1 MSTSRLRQPSI
12 RSLLLSSI
20 GLLLVVVM
28 VVGAIALITLNSAE
42 EQLGTFHDQTLSD
55 VSDALEL
62 SGNASKLAASAPF
75 LMTLSP
81 SFQLESEA
89 ERILATLD
97 HIETLGGGDP
107 DLIRPLARIRVAITD
122 LARAMVPQG
131 RNAAELALI
140 DQDLERLQKRFR
152 RLAQSRDQSPED
164 RQDWSALQQLVMAA
178 IGALRS
184 QELIKVGEQQSSFRR
199 IRQDIASN
207 APAAVRTALAE
218 VDDAV
223 MRRGDLFSL
232 RYASL
237 AAKLDAENAL
247 FRIRT
252 ELAQVNAY
260 ALQKVTD
267 TKLRLRD
274 SRDKTTTSI
283 TFAKAVILVLTGI
296 SLIVAIGSALFV
308 SRYVVRNLHQIT
320 AVMRRLAAGDLKARL
335 PKKAS
340 SSDEIGQLSE
350 AFRKFRSN
358 ALRLERKTREVWR
371 RNELFITVFQNISD
385 GVAVLSPTGQILA
398 ENDRVR
404 ELLRLERAGRGKR
417 MTLPELL
424 EKSPFERRAN
434 ENDRAGFGEYADT
447 TGRVLEVRQSALPDG
462 GSVWLFS
469 ETTERKRIDERL
481 EEIRRVE
488 SLGKVTG
495 EVAHDFGNI
504 LSTISGNL
512 HMLEGELTPRASVLK
527 ARINDAVELGVSL
540 IERLL
545 AFARKQHLAPI
556 ETDIAVIA
564 EGMEDL
570 LSMALP
576 ETVTLTIRCD
586 EGPMHAR
593 IDPGQLESAILNLCV
608 NAGQAIEY
616 EGHIEIA
623 VTRQTDGTISL
634 SVKDDGCGMD
644 ADTLRQAAEP
654 FFSARANGEGTGL
667 GLSMVHGF
675 AHQSG
680 GTIHIASQPGHG
692 TCVTLTFPQQPGG
705 QTTHSVE
712 TVAGNGNGIR
722 HALVVD
728 DDRRSAAAISDLMT
742 RFGYK
747 VTTEHCFEDANV
759 RIGRDMSYS
768 IVVTDLQLDNGH
780 SGWDLVAKA
789 LDAHPD
795 CRVVAV
801 SGHLPQDD
809 LFSDR
814 FPERF
819 SKLPKPVDAE
829 ALAEKI
835 GMKLHVPA

>member
-1 MSTSRLRQPSI
+1 MSTSRLRSPALRPSI
-12 RSLLLSSI
+12 RTLLLSAI
-20 GLLLVVVM
+20 GLLLSIIL
-28 VVGAIALITLNSAE
+28 VVGTIALFTLNSAE
-42 EQLGTFHDQTLSD
+42 DRLGTFHDQTLRD

-62 SGNASKLAASAPF
+62 SGSASKLASSAPF

-81 SFQLESEA
+81 NFQLESEA
-89 ERILATLD
+89 RSILTTLD
-97 HIETLGGGDP
+97 HMEMLGGGDP
-107 DLIRPLARIRVAITD
+107 ELERALARIRVAITD
-122 LARAMVPQG
+122 LARAMEPQG
-131 RNAAELALI
+131 RIASQLALI
-140 DQDLERLQKRFR
+140 DQDLERLQRRFR
-152 RLAQSRDQSPED
+152 KLSLSPDQTLEA
-164 RQDWSALQQLVMAA
+164 RQNWSALQQLVLAA
-178 IGALRS
+178 FGALRS
-184 QELIKVGEQQSSFRR
+184 QELIKIGEHQGSYRR
-199 IRQDIASN
+199 IRQEIAADGSE
-207 APAAVRTALAE
+207 PVLSALAE
-218 VDDAV
+218 VDEAV
-223 MRRGDLFSL
+223 QRRGDLFSL
-232 RYASL
+232 RFSNL

-247 FRIRT
+247 FRIRS
-252 ELAQVNAY
+252 EVAQVNAY

-283 TFAKAVILVLTGI
+283 TFAKAVILVLTSI
-296 SLIVAIGSALFV
+296 SLIVAAGSALFV
-308 SRYVVRNLHQIT
+308 SRHVTGNLHQIT
-320 AVMRRLAAGDLKARL
+320 AVMRRLAAGDLRAKL

-404 ELLRLERAGRGKR
+404 ELLRLERADRGER
-417 MTLPELL
+417 LTLRELL
-424 EKSPFERRAN
+424 DKSPFERRASEN
-434 ENDRAGFGEYADT
+434 ERAGFGEYADP

-512 HMLEGELTPRASVLK
+512 HMLEGELTPKASVLR
-527 ARINDAVELGVSL
+527 ARINDAVELGGSL

-556 ETDIAVIA
+556 DTDIAAIA

-576 ETVTLTIRCD
+576 ETVALSIRCD
-586 EGPMHAR
+586 DGPMFAR

-608 NAGQAIEY
+608 NAGQAIA
-616 EGHIEIA
+616 GNGDIEIA
-623 VTRQTDGTISL
+623 VVRQPGGMIAL
-634 SVKDDGCGMD
+634 SVQDNGCGMD
-644 ADTLRQAAEP
+644 AETLRQAAEP
-654 FFSARANGEGTGL
+654 FFSARADGEGTGL

-675 AHQSG
+675 VHQSG
-680 GTIHIASQPGHG
+680 GSIHIASKPDQG
-692 TCVTLTFPQQPGG
+692 TCVTLTFPERT
-705 QTTHSVE
+705 QTVTPPLSASK
-712 TVAGNGNGIR
+712 AGY
-722 HALVVD
+722 ALVVD
-728 DDRRSAAAISDLMT
+728 DDVKSAAAIAGHLET
-742 RFGYK
+742 HGYR
-747 VTTEHCFEDANV
+747 VTSVYCFDDARA
-759 RIGRDMSYS
+759 RIGRDMPYS
-768 IVVTDLQLDNGH
+768 VVVTDLQLDNGH
-780 SGWDLVAKA
+780 SGWSLVELA
-789 LDAHPD
+789 LTTHSA

-801 SGHLPQDD
+801 SGHLPKE
-809 LFSDR
+809 DR
-814 FPERF
+814 YSGKFPARF
-819 SKLPKPVDAE
+819 AKLSKPVSNERLAE
-829 ALAEKI
+829 ALGLA
-835 GMKLHVPA
+835 LLPA